1 MERTNTYLIKGKIW
15 CVLIISNFELSI
27 HKYLDKNMYLD
38 IIFIHSE
45 SMENNKWA
53 EFVYLFLWISL
64 LLIKR

>member
-1 MERTNTYLIKGKIW
+1 MKRTNTYLIKGKIW

-53 EFVYLFLWISL
+53 ELVNLFLRISL